1 MRNPIRRLPGLL
13 AGYRGLWYF
22 LAIGAL
28 VGLAGACSPTV
39 PFMGGAQPQS
49 GSLPFQDT
57 GSRIGTEPGAQ
68 VITYQVVGA
77 EDGVLGP
84 DGRRHDTFK
93 ATSSASVVAGRP
105 VTIEIENQDGM
116 PHSFTIPELGID
128 RLVPAAAN
136 GNPGKVTFTFTPT
149 ASGTYR
155 WFCALPC
162 DQDNGG
168 WAMGTYGT
176 MGGGMMGGG
185 TAGGGMMQPGV
196 DGFMA
201 GYISV
206 TTG

>member
-1 MRNPIRRLPGLL
+1 
-13 AGYRGLWYF
+13 
-22 LAIGAL
+22 
-28 VGLAGACSPTV
+28 
-39 PFMGGAQPQS
+39 MGGAGAQS

-57 GSRIGTEPGAQ
+57 GSRLGTEPGAQ

-93 ATSSASVVAGRP
+93 ATSSAAVVAGQP
-105 VTIEIENQDGM
+105 VTIEIENRDGM

-149 ASGTYR
+149 SSGTYR

-168 WAMGTYGT
+168 WAMGTDGT

-206 TTG
+206 TAG